1 MRPEVA
7 QLLRTTIRQ
16 IDDWPIPGV
25 RFQDLTGLMADG
37 RAFGCAIAELD
48 AQLGEVSIDEV
59 VGIEARG
66 FPYGAALA
74 HARGAGFVTVRKPG
88 KLPGAVHAQ
97 EYELEY
103 GTATLEL
110 HQDALGPGRQVVIV
124 DDVLATGGTA
134 AACIDLVRLTGAQI
148 TAVLVVMGI
157 DALGGR
163 TLCEARGVPVVS
175 LLSA

>member
-1 MRPEVA
+1 MLPEVE
-7 QLLRTTIRQ
+7 QLLRSTIRQ
-16 IDDWPIPGV
+16 VDDWPIPGV
-25 RFQDLTGLMADG
+25 KFQDLTGLMSHG
-37 RAFGCAIAELD
+37 RAFACTIAELD
-48 AQLGEVSIDEV
+48 AQLGEGSIDEV

-74 HARGAGFVTVRKPG
+74 QVRGAGFVTVRKPG

-110 HQDALGPGRQVVIV
+110 HQDALGPGRKVAIV

-134 AACIDLVRLTGAQI
+134 AACIDLVRLTGAEI
-148 TAVLVVMGI
+148 TAVLVIMEIEG
-157 DALGGR
+157 LGGR
-163 TLCEARGVPVVS
+163 ELCSARGVPVVS

>member
-148 TAVLVVMGI
+148 TAVLVVMEI

>member
-1 MRPEVA
+1 MHPEVEL
-7 QLLRTTIRQ
+7 LLRSTIRQ
-16 IDDWPIPGV
+16 IDDWPIAGV
-25 RFQDLTGLMADG
+25 TFQDLTGLMAHG
-37 RAFGCAIAELD
+37 RAFSCTIAELD
-48 AQLGEVSIDEV
+48 AHLGENSVDEV

-74 HARGAGFVTVRKPG
+74 QVRGAGFVTVRKPG

-97 EYELEY
+97 DYELEY

-134 AACIDLVRLTGAQI
+134 AACIDLVRLTGAEI
-148 TAVLVVMGI
+148 KAVLVIMEI
-157 DALGGR
+157 EALGGR
-163 TLCEARGVPVVS
+163 ELCSARGVPVVS
-175 LLSA
+175 LLLA

>member
-1 MRPEVA
+1 MLPEVEA
-7 QLLRTTIRQ
+7 LLRSTIRQ
-16 IDDWPIPGV
+16 IQDWPIPGV
-25 RFQDLTGLMADG
+25 KFQDLTGLMANG
-37 RAFGCAIAELD
+37 QAFSCT
-48 AQLGEVSIDEV
+48 IDELHAKLGDEAIDEI

-74 HARGAGFVTVRKPG
+74 LARGSGFVTVRKPG
-88 KLPGAVHAQ
+88 KLPGAVHAL

-110 HQDALGPGRQVVIV
+110 HQDALGPGRKVVIV

-134 AACIDLVRLTGAQI
+134 AACIDLIRRTGAEI
-148 TAVLVVMGI
+148 SAVLVVMEI
-157 DALGGR
+157 AALGGR
-163 TLCEARGVPVVS
+163 ELCSARGIPVIS

>member
-1 MRPEVA
+1 MHPDVEL
-7 QLLRTTIRQ
+7 LLRSTIRQ
-16 IDDWPIPGV
+16 IEDWPIAGV
-25 RFQDLTGLMADG
+25 TFQDLTGLMAHG
-37 RAFGCAIAELD
+37 RAFSCAIAELD
-48 AQLGEVSIDEV
+48 AQLGENSVDEI

-74 HARGAGFVTVRKPG
+74 QVRGAGFVTVRKPG

-97 EYELEY
+97 DYALEY

-134 AACIDLVRLTGAQI
+134 AACIDLVRLTGAEI
-148 TAVLVVMGI
+148 KAVLVIMEI
-157 DALGGR
+157 EALGGR
-163 TLCEARGVPVVS
+163 ELCSARGVPVVS